1 MKALKVLLAAA
12 AVLIAASAAAQQP
25 VKIRVGWVVPVSN
38 LASFMYSAKDV
49 LRHHGKSYVA
59 EPTRFQGSTP
69 QLTALGTGDLDVALL
84 GFTSFPLA
92 IQNARMEDLRVIVD
106 EIRDGVPGSYS
117 NEFWVRNDGAVR
129 SVADLKGRVLATNA
143 AGSAVDM
150 AMRAMLKKSGLDDKS
165 FIVVEAAFPNMRAML
180 LEKKVDLVPA
190 VPPFSH
196 HPDFKANARV
206 LFTAAEALGPN
217 MLGIWAARAGFL
229 QKNRAA
235 VVDFLED
242 YLRIVRFMTE
252 PKNHKAAVDL
262 ASATTKLPANLLDA
276 WLFTK
281 ADYYHPADGVIDT
294 AALQSNFDDLRSLG
308 FLKERIDAA
317 KYVDMS
323 YIKEAGA
330 RLK

>member
-1 MKALKVLLAAA
+1 MRALKLLLAASA
-12 AVLIAASAAAQQP
+12 ALLAASAAAQQP
-25 VKIRVGWVVPVSN
+25 VKIRVAWIVPVSN

-49 LRHHGKSYVA
+49 LRHNGKSYVA
-59 EPTRFQGSTP
+59 ETTRFQGSTP

-92 IQNARMEDLRVIVD
+92 IQNARMEDLRIIVD
-106 EIRDGVPGSYS
+106 EIRDGVAGYYS

-143 AGSAVDM
+143 AGTAVDM
-150 AMRAMLKKSGLDDKS
+150 AMRAMLRKQGLDDKS
-165 FIVVEAAFPNMRAML
+165 FTVVEAAFPNMRGML

-190 VPPFSH
+190 VPPFSY
-196 HPDFKANARV
+196 HPELRANAHV

-217 MLGIWAARAGFL
+217 MLGIWVARAGFL

-242 YLRIVRFMTE
+242 YLRIVRFMADAR
-252 PKNHKAAVDL
+252 NHKAAVDL
-262 ASATTKLPANLLDA
+262 ASSTTKLPANLLDS

-294 AALQSNFDDLRSLG
+294 AALQSNFDALRSLG

>member
-1 MKALKVLLAAA
+1 MRALKILLAAGA
-12 AVLIAASAAAQQP
+12 ALVAFAAAAQQP

-59 EPTRFQGSTP
+59 EATRFQGSTP

-84 GFTSFPLA
+84 GFTSLPLA

-106 EIRDGVPGSYS
+106 EIRDGVPGYYS

-129 SVADLKGRVLATNA
+129 SVADLKGRVLTTNA
-143 AGSAVDM
+143 AGSAVDV
-150 AMRAMLKKSGLDDKS
+150 AMRAMLRKQGLDDKS
-165 FIVVEAAFPNMRAML
+165 FTVVEAAFPNMRGML

-190 VPPFSH
+190 VPPFSY
-196 HPDFKANARV
+196 HPELKANARV
-206 LFTAAEALGPN
+206 LFTATEALGPN
-217 MLGIWAARAGFL
+217 MLGIWVARTGFL

-242 YLRIVRFMTE
+242 YLRIVRFMTD
-252 PKNHKAAVDL
+252 PANHKAAVEL
-262 ASATTKLPANLLDA
+262 ASASTKLPANLLDA

-281 ADYYHPADGVIDT
+281 ADYYHPADGILDT
-294 AALQSNFDDLRSLG
+294 AALQSNFDAIRSLG
-308 FLKERIDAA
+308 FLKERIDAS